1 MPRALHLLLAL
12 LIAHTVVADVIV
24 IHAGRLIDTDAAR
37 VLPHQT
43 ILIRDGLVV
52 AVGTALA
59 EPPGARVIDLN
70 DYTVLPGLIDSHS
83 HLVGDA
89 RSPDPLIE
97 LQHTAAQTT
106 LLSLPNARASLM
118 AGFTTV
124 RDLGSYRALIDIA
137 LRDAIHRGDVV
148 GPRMYVVGA
157 YVTIAGGAGA
167 STGMSPDITLPWDLH
182 YGNANSPYE
191 VRERVRTLA
200 GQGVDAIKIL
210 TTGAVL
216 THGSNLSA
224 REFTREEV
232 DAAVDEARN
241 FGLKVAAHAHSPEGI
256 KNAVRAGVASIEH
269 GTLMD
274 EEGRALMKAHG
285 TYLVPTLQIGKC
297 IGTGFPADFVEHA
310 KKIQVLQTQNFRKAV
325 EAGVRIAF
333 GTDSGVCPYSES
345 GKEFGY
351 MVENG
356 MTPMQA
362 IQSATIGAA
371 DLLGQ
376 RDLLGS
382 IQPGK
387 LADLIAVRGD
397 PLHNVRELEHVRF
410 VMKEGVV
417 YKAD

>member
-167 STGMSPDITLPWDLH
+167 MTGMSPDITLPWDLH

-256 KNAVRAGVASIEH
+256 KNAVR
-269 GTLMD
+269 
-274 EEGRALMKAHG
+274 
-285 TYLVPTLQIGKC
+285 
-297 IGTGFPADFVEHA
+297 
-310 KKIQVLQTQNFRKAV
+310 
-325 EAGVRIAF
+325 
-333 GTDSGVCPYSES
+333 
-345 GKEFGY
+345 
-351 MVENG
+351 
-356 MTPMQA
+356 
-362 IQSATIGAA
+362 
-371 DLLGQ
+371 
-376 RDLLGS
+376 
-382 IQPGK
+382 
-387 LADLIAVRGD
+387 
-397 PLHNVRELEHVRF
+397 
-410 VMKEGVV
+410 
-417 YKAD
+417 